1 MLPEVDQVKR
11 QAFKMAGRSRRE
23 QDNHWYKDISSE
35 VQSLIRH
42 DDKDHL
48 LDEIT
53 ANLTMI
59 SKRLSNWI
67 KCFSRDTAILPQLQT
82 CSQALCFLPL
92 TFGMQ

>member
-11 QAFKMAGRSRRE
+11 QAFKMSGRSRRE
-23 QDNHWYKDISSE
+23 QDNHWYKNISSE
-35 VQSLIRH
+35 VQLLIRH
-42 DDKDHL
+42 DHKDH

-53 ANLTMI
+53 AKLTMI
-59 SKRLSNWI
+59 SKRLLNWI

-92 TFGMQ
+92 TFGIQ